1 MTLTTAQS
9 DALRRWVM
17 QTEPRTQPIELT
29 LDPATC
35 CAQCGVRL
43 NCFPDDPY
51 GIEWEGRRY
60 HRDGCLG
67 VARHY
72 AALPTEEMLAV

>member
-1 MTLTTAQS
+1 MVMTPDQA

-17 QTEPRTQPIELT
+17 ETEPRTQPIELT
-29 LDPATC
+29 LDPATP
-35 CAQCGVRL
+35 CAWCGVRL

-67 VARHY
+67 AARSRSS
-72 AALPTEEMLAV
+72 LSTEELVAM